1 MLLPTVFLP
10 EIYVNRLLSSQK
22 AQEHHDIRGRLESLA
37 ELPAD
42 RKPDDV
48 MERLLLHHHLTG
60 QLQQL
65 QTISPSLMDIRF
77 FVQIRASVTAI
88 FLANLLLR
96 ALVN

>member
-1 MLLPTVFLP
+1 
-10 EIYVNRLLSSQK
+10 
-22 AQEHHDIRGRLESLA
+22 
-37 ELPAD
+37 
-42 RKPDDV
+42 

-77 FVQIRASVTAI
+77 FVQISASVTAI

>member
-10 EIYVNRLLSSQK
+10 QIYVNRLLSSQK
-22 AQEHHDIRGRLESLA
+22 AREHHDIRGRPESLA

-42 RKPDDV
+42 RKSDDV

-65 QTISPSLMDIRF
+65 QTIPPSLMDIRF
-77 FVQIRASVTAI
+77 FVQISASVTAI

>member
-1 MLLPTVFLP
+1 M
-10 EIYVNRLLSSQK
+10 NRLLSSQK
-22 AQEHHDIRGRLESLA
+22 AREHHDVRGRPESLA

-65 QTISPSLMDIRF
+65 QTIPPSLMDIRF
-77 FVQIRASVTAI
+77 FVQISASVTAI